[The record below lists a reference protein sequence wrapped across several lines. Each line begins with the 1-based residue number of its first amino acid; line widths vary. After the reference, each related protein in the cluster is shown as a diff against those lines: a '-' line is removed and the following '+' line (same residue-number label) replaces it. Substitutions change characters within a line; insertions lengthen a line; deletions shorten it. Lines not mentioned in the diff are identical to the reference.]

1 MFFSR
6 CKCDSNGKA
15 TPQLKCFNMTCP
27 EPRKI
32 EAGTEETDSA
42 CPNLAFAKSN
52 MYIYLTM
59 NQVYCFIINLQYRL
73 FHVSTLQL

>member
-42 CPNLAFAKSN
+42 CHNLAFAKQLTVQTVSCFHSSAISMMYN
-52 MYIYLTM
+52 M
-59 NQVYCFIINLQYRL
+59 
-73 FHVSTLQL
+73 